1 MAQQIISEEFRRMQE
16 LAGLLTEE
24 DKNSITLAINYNTD
38 QDDLDYIAGI
48 LKKAGIAGKVKVGI
62 YDEEVKIKINKADK
76 DKLAK
81 VLRKNGFE
89 LIDPTQIRSSYLDL
103 EEDLTGNA
111 KSLSTKKQL
120 GKAQSNQ
127 LNEVNLMNMDEEWME
142 SWRQDFEELTII
154 MEKYKNEDPVESF
167 PNLVKELQ
175 AKYGQDKIKP
185 SFKPKNAGLYYPFAW
200 AIDNLGAYEK
210 VPKDLY
216 GPKALIYRGG
226 PGDNWILRKWD

>member
-1 MAQQIISEEFRRMQE
+1 MANQSLNEEFSRMQE

-103 EEDLTGNA
+103 EEDLTGNT
-111 KSLSTKKQL
+111 KSFVYL
-120 GKAQSNQ
+120 
-127 LNEVNLMNMDEEWME
+127 
-142 SWRQDFEELTII
+142 
-154 MEKYKNEDPVESF
+154 
-167 PNLVKELQ
+167 
-175 AKYGQDKIKP
+175 
-185 SFKPKNAGLYYPFAW
+185 
-200 AIDNLGAYEK
+200 
-210 VPKDLY
+210 
-216 GPKALIYRGG
+216 
-226 PGDNWILRKWD
+226 

>member
-1 MAQQIISEEFRRMQE
+1 MVQQILSEEFRRMQK
-16 LAGLLTEE
+16 LAGIITEGDE
-24 DKNSITLAINYNTD
+24 NFITLAINYNTD

-48 LKKAGIAGKVKVGI
+48 LKKAGITSTVTTDK
-62 YDEEVKIKINKADK
+62 EVKIKINKADK

-127 LNEVNLMNMDEEWME
+127 LNEFNINSLKQKAINLIKQEIGGYGEEDDNVTYEFELDEIDPEIVSYLRDNERLNVNYKG
-142 SWRQDFEELTII
+142 QGGALT
-154 MEKYKNEDPVESF
+154 
-167 PNLVKELQ
+167 LVD
-175 AKYGQDKIKP
+175 G
-185 SFKPKNAGLYYPFAW
+185 
-200 AIDNLGAYEK
+200 K
-210 VPKDLY
+210 VV
-216 GPKALIYRGG
+216 IEFF
-226 PGDNWILRKWD
+226 

>member
-1 MAQQIISEEFRRMQE
+1 MAQQILSEEFRRMQK
-16 LAGLLTEE
+16 LAGLINEE
-24 DKNSITLAINYNTD
+24 
-38 QDDLDYIAGI
+38 
-48 LKKAGIAGKVKVGI
+48 
-62 YDEEVKIKINKADK
+62 
-76 DKLAK
+76 
-81 VLRKNGFE
+81 
-89 LIDPTQIRSSYLDL
+89 
-103 EEDLTGNA
+103 
-111 KSLSTKKQL
+111 
-120 GKAQSNQ
+120 QSNP

-142 SWRQDFEELTII
+142 SWRKDFEELTTI

-185 SFKPKNAGLYYPFAW
+185 SFNPKNAGLYYPFVW